1 MASRQEMNDGIHL
14 YINGK
19 HIKIGWLDDA
29 KLDSIISNTKALV
42 ETCERQIT
50 TVQELVDALKTKHK
64 AVKAELESWEEIKRL
79 REERNRIF
87 NTLEDHD
94 E

>member
-1 MASRQEMNDGIHL
+1 MSSRTELNDGIHL

-19 HIKIGWLDDA
+19 HTKICRLDDA
-29 KLDSIISNTKALV
+29 KLDSIISSTKALV
-42 ETCERQIT
+42 ETCERQVT
-50 TVQELVDALKTKHK
+50 TVQELVDALKAKHK
-64 AVKAELESWEEIKRL
+64 AIKAELESWEEIKRL

-87 NTLEDHD
+87 STLEGHD